1 MKKFNY
7 TWSEAI
13 EGKGGMK
20 DQLVQA
26 VKMTVSQINREYL
39 IKLSG
44 DGYNQLL
51 GVGGLLEMVG
61 LQRAS
66 KMIERANRCD
76 GDVCRCKVYG
86 GVLISLYIH

>member
-7 TWSEAI
+7 TWSDESEQLRENLEEQI
-13 EGKGGMK
+13 GMK
-20 DQLVQA
+20 TS
-26 VKMTVSQINREYL
+26 KINREYL
-39 IKLSG
+39 IKVSG

-61 LQRAS
+61 LDKAV
-66 KMIERANRCD
+66 KMLKRANAST

-86 GVLISLYIH
+86 GVQVSFYIH